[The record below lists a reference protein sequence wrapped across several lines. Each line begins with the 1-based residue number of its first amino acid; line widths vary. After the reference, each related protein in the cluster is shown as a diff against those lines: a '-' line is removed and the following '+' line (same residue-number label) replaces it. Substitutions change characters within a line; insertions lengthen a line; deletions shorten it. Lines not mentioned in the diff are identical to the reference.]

1 MSTETNI
8 NDILSPD
15 EIKALS
21 EAVFDGK
28 IETEGQTLPS
38 QMVTEFDLT
47 DKKTLP
53 SKMVGLE
60 IINNRFIR
68 KFRATLSTMLRK
80 VVEVEII
87 STNHLSFADVS
98 KSIPV
103 PSWINLL
110 HFDPLP
116 GSPFISFDTHLATVI
131 IDYMCGGN
139 GQISKSLKKE
149 EFGPIEQHLMSKVT
163 HEVIGCLEEVWKIIL
178 PVSIDAGDIEFD
190 SRYIT
195 SVSHDEMFVVTYF
208 STKIEESS
216 GVLTLALPYTTLEP
230 IKQKLTSTVGHDEQ
244 KANFSWMSSLKEYLP
259 DIRANIT
266 VELGKKNV
274 TVRDLLSMRVGDVII
289 LDQFIGDELMVY
301 VEGVPKF
308 KGYPGHYKGNN
319 ALNITSVLYPRKGEV
334 PNVGKNITS

>member
-1 MSTETNI
+1 MATENSI
-8 NDILSPD
+8 SDILSPD

-28 IETEGQTLPS
+28 VETEGLLVTPS
-38 QMVTEFDLT
+38 QIVAEFDLT

-60 IINNRFIR
+60 IINNRFVR

-80 VVEVEII
+80 VVEVDII
-87 STNHLSFADVS
+87 SSNHLSFADVS

-103 PSWINLL
+103 PSWINIL
-110 HFDPLP
+110 HLDPLP
-116 GSPFISFDTHLATVI
+116 GSPFVAFDTHLAMVI
-131 IDYMCGGN
+131 IDYLCGGN
-139 GQISKSLKKE
+139 GQITKNMKKE
-149 EFGPIEQHLMSKVT
+149 EFGPIEQHLMAKVT
-163 HEVIGCLEEVWKIIL
+163 REVINCLEEVWKTVIS
-178 PVSIDAGDIEFD
+178 VTIDVGDVEFD

-208 STKIEESS
+208 STKIEESN

-244 KANFSWMSSLKEYLP
+244 KSSYSWMNNLKEYVP
-259 DIRANIT
+259 CIHANVT

-274 TVRDLLSMRVGDVII
+274 TVRDLLSMKIGDVI
-289 LDQFIGDELMVY
+289 LLNQFIGDELMVY

-319 ALNITSVLYPRKGEV
+319 ALSITSVLSPKRR
-334 PNVGKNITS
+334 NA

>member
-1 MSTETNI
+1 M

-28 IETEGQTLPS
+28 VETDGQVVPS
-38 QMVTEFDLT
+38 QVVAELDLT

-60 IINNRFIR
+60 IVNNRFVR
-68 KFRATLSTMLRK
+68 KFRAALSTMLRK
-80 VVEVEII
+80 VVEVDII

-98 KSIPV
+98 KSIPI

-110 HFDPLP
+110 HLDPLP
-116 GSPFISFDTHLATVI
+116 GSPFLCFDTHLGTLI
-131 IDYMCGGN
+131 IDYLCGGN
-139 GQISKSLKKE
+139 GQVNKNAKKE
-149 EFGPIEQHLMSKVT
+149 DFGAIEQHLMTKIT
-163 HEVIGCLEEVWKIIL
+163 RETINCLEEVWKIIL
-178 PVSIDAGDIEFD
+178 PVKIYVGEVEFD

-208 STKIEESS
+208 STKIEEST
-216 GVLTLALPYTTLEP
+216 GVLTLALPYTSLEP
-230 IKQKLTSTVGHDEQ
+230 IKQKLTSTVSHDEQ
-244 KANFSWMSSLKEYLP
+244 KTNYSWMSNLKEYIP
-259 DIRANIT
+259 QIDANIS

-274 TVRDLLSMRVGDVII
+274 TVRDLLRMRVGEII
-289 LDQFIGDELMVY
+289 VLDQFIGDELMVY
-301 VEGVPKF
+301 MEGVPKF

-319 ALNITSVLYPRKGEV
+319 AINITSILSQQRR
-334 PNVGKNITS
+334 NS